1 MQNSYTN
8 GCRST
13 VAMNLKHGNLEQT
26 TYKIQR
32 GLFSRVRKDNG
43 NRIWDTVF
51 DKFCFHVMDNLRDSI
66 DRDVNE
72 NTYIIVHGF
81 LREQINETK

>member
-13 VAMNLKHGNLEQT
+13 VAMNLRPINASADTQV
-26 TYKIQR
+26 Y
-32 GLFSRVRKDNG
+32 SNVRTANADL
-43 NRIWDTVF
+43 IWDVAV
-51 DKFCFHVMDNLRDSI
+51 DKICYKLLNLMRDRI
-66 DRDVNE
+66 ELNITH
-72 NTYIIVHGF
+72 NTYTVVHGF